1 MQSTGSLQ
9 TPFVPV
15 ARNFLV
21 LAITATVPATL
32 QAASLSDTQATQ
44 KQEAVIITAQTYRN
58 TGTKSSLEPEETPQG
73 ISIINQ
79 AQLDLRSVSSI
90 NEAMRYT
97 PGVNTEL
104 RGGSVVRMD
113 QFTIRGFQN
122 AQNFYDGLQLL
133 YNDWNL
139 QPQIDAAAIEQ
150 IEIFK
155 GPTSV
160 LYGAMPP
167 GGMVNIIAKQP
178 NHEET
183 GSIAATIGS
192 DNLRQTIVNKTGS
205 LAGRDDL
212 SYTFTGLARQKDSQA
227 VTADE
232 ERYLITGSVDWQLTD
247 NTLLNLNLYT
257 QKDPSAGIYNTVPA
271 SGSVFSN
278 PNGKLSTSSYAGD
291 ANWNVYDRDVTLL
304 GYKLNHTFNDTWAF
318 LQNARFMDADALQK
332 NTYNTGLAA
341 DNRTLNRRAYLTDE
355 SSKGFTVDNQLSG
368 NLHWGEVEHNVLA
381 GIDIQKLESNIK
393 YEDDA
398 APSIDLFAPDHH
410 QINSGM
416 TLSNTV
422 YSSDFDIDRKQVGVY
437 LQDQIRMGNWVVIAG
452 GRYDDY
458 ESTEKGRK
466 YNAAVNNK
474 VDQTNF
480 SGRIGALYN
489 FDNGLAPFISYAESF
504 EPVAGSDRN
513 GNTFKP
519 ATSHQWESGIKYAP
533 LGGDTNMTLS
543 AFRIIKDNVPTRDPS
558 GGPNDQIQA
567 GEVRSQGLEL
577 EISSDLT
584 NKLSLDFTATVLD
597 MEFTKDNKGLKG
609 KTPVWVPEN
618 KATLWANYQI
628 SNAMRLGSGLRYIGK
643 TQLDE
648 TNSRELPG
656 YTLVDLAMNIDLGA
670 YNNTLQGTS
679 FNLSVNN
686 LFDKRNVSCFDANN
700 CWFGA
705 DRTIEATLKYEF

>member
-1 MQSTGSLQ
+1 MLSTGSTQL
-9 TPFVPV
+9 PSVPV
-15 ARNFLV
+15 ARHLLV
-21 LAITATVPATL
+21 LATAAALPAMV
-32 QAASLSDTQATQ
+32 QAADSSDSQVLEQ
-44 KQEAVIITAQTYRN
+44 QDDVVITAQTYRN

-73 ISIINQ
+73 ISIIDRET
-79 AQLDLRSVSSI
+79 LDLRGVSSI

-113 QFTIRGFQN
+113 QFTIRGFDN

-178 NHEET
+178 SHEET
-183 GSIAATIGS
+183 GSISATVGS
-192 DNLRQTIVNKTGS
+192 DNLQQTTINKTGS

-212 SYTFTGLARQKDSQA
+212 SYTFTGLTRKKDSQA

-247 NTLLNLNLYT
+247 QTLLNLNLYR

-271 SGSVFSN
+271 AGSVFSN

-291 ANWNVYDRDVTLL
+291 ANWNVYERDVTLL
-304 GYKLNHTFNDTWAF
+304 GYKLSHTFNDEWSF
-318 LQNARFMDADALQK
+318 LQNARFMNADALQK

-355 SSKGFTVDNQLSG
+355 TSKGYTVDNQLSG
-368 NLHWGEVEHNVLA
+368 NLQWGKVEHNLLA
-381 GIDIQKLESNIK
+381 GVDIQKLESRIK
-393 YEDDA
+393 YEDDV

-410 QINSGM
+410 QINPGM

-422 YSSDFDIDRKQVGVY
+422 YSSDFDIDRKQIGVY
-437 LQDQIRMGNWVVIAG
+437 LQDQIRIGNWVVIAG
-452 GRYDDY
+452 GRYDDF

-466 YNAAVNNK
+466 YNAAVDNN

-489 FDNGLAPFISYAESF
+489 FENGIAPFVSYAESF
-504 EPVAGSDRN
+504 EPVSGSDRN
-513 GNTFKP
+513 GKTFKP
-519 ATSHQWESGIKYAP
+519 ATSHQWETGIKFAP
-533 LGGDTNMTLS
+533 LGDDTNMTLS
-543 AFRIIKDNVPTRDPS
+543 AFRIIKDNVLTRDPS
-558 GGPNDQIQA
+558 GSAYDQIQA
-567 GEVRSQGLEL
+567 GEVRSQGLEF

-584 NKLSLDFTATVLD
+584 DKLRLDFTATVLD

-609 KTPVWVPEN
+609 KTPVWVPES
-618 KATLWANYQI
+618 KATLWTNYQL
-628 SNAMRLGSGLRYIGK
+628 SNAVRLGSGIRYIGK

-648 TNSRELPG
+648 TNSRELPA
-656 YTLVDLAMNIDLGA
+656 YTLVDLAVNLDLGA
-670 YNNTLQGTS
+670 YNSSLEGTS

-686 LFDKRNVSCFDANN
+686 LFDKRNVSCYDANN

-705 DRTIEATLKYEF
+705 DRTLEATLKYEF